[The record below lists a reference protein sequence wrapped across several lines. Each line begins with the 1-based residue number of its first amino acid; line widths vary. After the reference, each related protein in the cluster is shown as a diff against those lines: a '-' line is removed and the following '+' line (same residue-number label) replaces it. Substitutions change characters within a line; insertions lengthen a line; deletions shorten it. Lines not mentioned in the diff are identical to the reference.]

1 MKIKRLQVVRCQ
13 TWRHRVSRVA
23 TNLAMMIEALAAIIS
38 IGSLRVDI
46 SLDVHI
52 ALSDWA
58 NKRR

>member
-1 MKIKRLQVVRCQ
+1 
-13 TWRHRVSRVA
+13 
-23 TNLAMMIEALAAIIS
+23 MMIEALAAIIS

-58 NKRR
+58 NKRRQGNAPSN